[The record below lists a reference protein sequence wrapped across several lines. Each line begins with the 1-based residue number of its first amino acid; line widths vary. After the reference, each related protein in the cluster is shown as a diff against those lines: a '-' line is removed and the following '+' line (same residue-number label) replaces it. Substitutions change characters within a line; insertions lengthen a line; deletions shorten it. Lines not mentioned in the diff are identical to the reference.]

1 MRYLDEIL
9 RAAARKLDWFVATVG
24 NFSNVAGCVAALF
37 CGTVTS
43 CRGRVSAK
51 PFGPET
57 FDTIRDYTAKPT
69 RSRSGKNLHS
79 FCGQVQ
85 RGPKGNPRNRSP
97 LTARFGNRS
106 PRFWGAPEKWAEK
119 GDIFMS
125 YLYVKW
131 NSF

>member
-97 LTARFGNRS
+97 LYRS
-106 PRFWGAPEKWAEK
+106 LWKQKPSLLGCP
-119 GDIFMS
+119 
-125 YLYVKW
+125 
-131 NSF
+131 